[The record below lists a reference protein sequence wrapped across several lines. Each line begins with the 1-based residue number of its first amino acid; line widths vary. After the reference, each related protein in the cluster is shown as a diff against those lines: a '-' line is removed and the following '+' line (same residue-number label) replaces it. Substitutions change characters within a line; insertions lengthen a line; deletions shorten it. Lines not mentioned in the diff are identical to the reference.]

1 MPIILTPYVQQKAAS
16 KDFVGKDFNY
26 ASSGYGI
33 IESGS
38 MVGKNVTYVVK
49 GSSPEAAFGAM
60 FARSQYN
67 HPWVGSG
74 ANADQY
80 MTFDAK
86 DVNQVFVATGSSPEA
101 AFGAMFVRSEYNH
114 PWSGSGANADQYM
127 VFDGKATENAFTVQG
142 AGVQ

>member
-80 MTFDAK
+80 M
-86 DVNQVFVATGSSPEA
+86 
-101 AFGAMFVRSEYNH
+101 
-114 PWSGSGANADQYM
+114 